1 MPIHDWTRVRA
12 GIFHA
17 FHTRWIGH
25 LEEALND
32 GVLPPDYYALSDQVA
47 GEVGPDVLTLQGG
60 SGDGNGDGGAA
71 ATSGATVMT
80 LPAVP
85 PRVRYRISTQADQTT
100 RRRRL
105 LIHHASSD
113 DRVVAVLEILSPGN
127 KSSRHALR
135 DFVENAVGVIDRG
148 IGLLVV
154 DLWPPT
160 PRDPQGIH
168 WAIWQ
173 EIDET
178 QAYVPPPDKP
188 LTLASYVRGL
198 ECTAFVEP
206 IAVAD
211 VLTPMPLFLDPEHYV
226 NVPLEETYNETYR
239 RVPARWRAVIEA
251 PPTS

>member
-12 GIFHA
+12 GIFHD
-17 FHTRWIGH
+17 FHTRWITR
-25 LEEALND
+25 LMEVLNE
-32 GVLPPDYYALSDQVA
+32 GLLPPDYYALSEQVA
-47 GEVGPDVLTLQGG
+47 GEVGPDVLTLQ
-60 SGDGNGDGGAA
+60 SRSDEGNGNGGATARA
-71 ATSGATVMT
+71 AGPVLT
-80 LPAVP
+80 LPTVP
-85 PRVRYRISTQADQTT
+85 PRVRFRISTQVDQTT

-105 LIHHASSD
+105 LIHHAGSD
-113 DRVVAVLEILSPGN
+113 DRVVAILEILSPGN
-127 KSSRHALR
+127 KASRHAMR
-135 DFVENAVGVIDRG
+135 DFVENAVGVIAAG

-168 WAIWQ
+168 GAIWQ

-188 LTLASYVRGL
+188 LTLASYVRDP
-198 ECTAFVEP
+198 ERTAFVEP
-206 IAVAD
+206 TAVGD
-211 VLTPMPLFLDPEHYV
+211 VLTPMPLFLDSQSYV

-251 PPTS
+251 A